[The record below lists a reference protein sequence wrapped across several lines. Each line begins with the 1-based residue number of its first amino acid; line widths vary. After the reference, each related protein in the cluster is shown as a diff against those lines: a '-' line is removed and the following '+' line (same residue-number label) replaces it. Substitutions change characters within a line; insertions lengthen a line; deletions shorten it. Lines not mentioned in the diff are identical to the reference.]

1 MRVKDIF
8 ADTIDEAAEEILR
21 VLKDSISSRDN
32 VFYFDGWDGLGASA
46 VLRAVAQRLTAASPA
61 GARPEFEQVVHVDC
75 SKWESR
81 RALQRAVAEQLDLPA
96 EVMGMFDRQDE
107 EDDFSGVSQGS
118 RVELEQI
125 VREMQQHIQTRRFLV
140 IFHNGS
146 SEEINLASCC
156 GFPLSGYST
165 SKVLWTFQGR
175 FRVKPRMKVDTA
187 MKSAGTTD
195 VFFSLHVNSKNKK
208 DMWSYLI
215 LQEASEVVA
224 ACKVK
229 TGSRSIINEP
239 AQVAECFQY
248 MLELCCRGSQ
258 WIDYD
263 LNTHG
268 AANYWVCDGIIRQP
282 QQGERNASAGDGD
295 DALWRSAEALQRE
308 MLLDVDYHQYLS
320 SPHLLARFIDSK
332 PYCSSPTCGFTRIPD
347 GATPNGGMFPHNY
360 YDKLS
365 VLKLSGCSFDVQSP
379 PFLSCHSLRFLWLD
393 HCQINGT
400 NTTYGAGM
408 EGDVRQCFQRL
419 WVLDVRYTSCDQ
431 ILSAQT
437 MDLMINLRELNV
449 VGVQYW
455 DMGQLQGRLPNIR
468 KLRVTKSIV
477 TCSSCSEND
486 LLSDMNKMEL
496 LEFSGN
502 DITYTMTSLCGPRAI
517 NNSSCLETVII
528 DRCSLDKISFR
539 GYTELKNILLKGW
552 ITIRTLDISGTA
564 VKTLDLTAT
573 AIHPLDELYLLGCE
587 KLCAILWPQEEESPR
602 DLAKLCIDTTQTTPT
617 AQYRREEDNRPRATG
632 TSAALVLRT
641 DQPTSE
647 FDWYISV
654 RDARLLVS
662 LEPVYSYSRKA
673 YVEVSSPT
681 TAGRGSKDEGIG
693 SGSSNHEQLNL
704 QRHPAPIVLYADI
717 TVDNMQQQASEDN
730 DDAGGMMW
738 MWPCPDV
745 PHLPQQS
752 CYMNIQD
759 HTTRT
764 ELSLPRGGE
773 QTSGTTITV
782 PRFVPDCAKIL
793 HMYDSLSI
801 SSTPSLEDYGP
812 EWPKLEWCRIERCPN
827 LDFVFYN
834 VEGYVHTYQ
843 LRTFWA
849 SQLLKS
855 RYISKLS
862 SRGFRSFPHLTFLH
876 LDLCPRLIH
885 VLPTWKD
892 DEKMLSLLETL
903 EIVWCGDL
911 REIFP
916 LLDYDLTGEFTALKR
931 IHLHELPSL
940 QSICGVRMFA
950 PNLETV
956 KIRGCWSLTRLPDVG
971 SGDKVV
977 ECDCEKEWWDR
988 LEWDNRSQASR
999 YKPIHS
1005 RYYKKTLLRGSV
1017 LR

>member
-1 MRVKDIF
+1 MRTQDIL
-8 ADTIDEAAEEILR
+8 ADTIDEAAEDILG

-46 VLRAVAQRLTAASPA
+46 VLRAVARRLTAASPA
-61 GARPEFEQVVHVDC
+61 GAGPQFEQVIHIDC

-81 RALQRAVAEQLDLPA
+81 RALQRVVAEQLDLPSQ
-96 EVMGMFDRQDE
+96 VMEIFDRENE
-107 EDDFSGVSQGS
+107 EDDFRGVSLGS
-118 RVELEQI
+118 RVELQQI
-125 VREMQQHIQTRRFLV
+125 FREMQKHILTSRRLLV

-146 SEEINLASCC
+146 SEEIDLASCC
-156 GFPLSGYST
+156 GFPLAGYST
-165 SKVLWTFQGR
+165 CKVLWTFQGR

-195 VFFSLHVNSKNKK
+195 VFFSPYLQNKTQE
-208 DMWSYLI
+208 DLWSYLI
-215 LQEASEVVA
+215 LQEAAEVVA

-229 TGSRSIINEP
+229 SGFHGIIDEP

-268 AANYWVCDGIIRQP
+268 ANYW
-282 QQGERNASAGDGD
+282 
-295 DALWRSAEALQRE
+295 
-308 MLLDVDYHQYLS
+308 
-320 SPHLLARFIDSK
+320 
-332 PYCSSPTCGFTRIPD
+332 
-347 GATPNGGMFPHNY
+347 
-360 YDKLS
+360 
-365 VLKLSGCSFDVQSP
+365 SP

-408 EGDVRQCFQRL
+408 EGDFRRCFQRL
-419 WVLDVRYTSCDQ
+419 WVLEVRYTSCDQ
-431 ILSAQT
+431 ILSAQ
-437 MDLMINLRELNV
+437 MLDLMTQLRELNV
-449 VGVQYW
+449 MGAQDW

-468 KLRVTKSIV
+468 KLRVTKSTV
-477 TCSSCSEND
+477 SCSSCSEND

-502 DITYTMTSLCGPRAI
+502 KYAGTMTSLCGPRAI

-528 DRCSLDKISFR
+528 DGCSLAKISFR
-539 GYTELKNILLKGW
+539 GCTELKNILLNAW
-552 ITIRTLDISGTA
+552 MNFLRTLDISGTA

-573 AIHPLDELYLLGCE
+573 IIQDLDELYLLGCK
-587 KLCAILWPQEEESPR
+587 KLCAILWPQGMERRRR
-602 DLAKLCIDTTQTTPT
+602 DLAKLCI
-617 AQYRREEDNRPRATG
+617 G
-632 TSAALVLRT
+632 
-641 DQPTSE
+641 
-647 FDWYISV
+647 
-654 RDARLLVS
+654 
-662 LEPVYSYSRKA
+662 VYSFSREA

-681 TAGRGSKDEGIG
+681 TAACGSKDEEIR

-704 QRHPAPIVLYADI
+704 PRHPAAPIVYADI
-717 TVDNMQQQASEDN
+717 AVDNLQQKTSED
-730 DDAGGMMW
+730 DDNAGGIMW
-738 MWPCPDV
+738 TWPCPGV
-745 PHLPQQS
+745 PPLPQKS
-752 CYMNIQD
+752 CYMHIQD
-759 HTTRT
+759 QTTRT
-764 ELSLPRGGE
+764 GLSLPRGGE

-782 PRFVPDCAKIL
+782 PRFVGHYAKIL
-793 HMYDSLSI
+793 HVHDSLSI
-801 SSTPSLEDYGP
+801 TSTPSVREYGS
-812 EWPKLEWCRIERCPN
+812 EWRALEWCRIERCPN

-834 VEGYVHTYQ
+834 VEGYNYRYQ

-855 RYISKLS
+855 RYISKW
-862 SRGFRSFPHLTFLH
+862 SRGYRVFPRLTFLH

-892 DEKMLSLLETL
+892 DENMLSQLETL

-916 LLDYDLTGEFTALKR
+916 LHTYDHEPLQTHVDKPITREFTALKH

-940 QSICGVRMFA
+940 QSICGARMFA
-950 PNLETV
+950 PNLQTIKV
-956 KIRGCWSLTRLPDVG
+956 RGCWSLTRLPDVG

-977 ECDCEKEWWDR
+977 ECDCEKDWWDR
-988 LEWDNRSQASR
+988 LEWDHGSQASR
-999 YKPIHS
+999 YMPIHS
-1005 RYYKKTLLRGSV
+1005 RYYKKNLLRGSV